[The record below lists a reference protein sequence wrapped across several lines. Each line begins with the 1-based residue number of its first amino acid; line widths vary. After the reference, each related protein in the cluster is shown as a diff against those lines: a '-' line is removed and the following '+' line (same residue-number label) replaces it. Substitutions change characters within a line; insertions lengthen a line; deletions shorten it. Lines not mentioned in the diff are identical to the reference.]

1 MASNIYAC
9 DGDACSIV
17 APADMSAYEGLV
29 GSSTF
34 VSVTARDVIDGMD
47 EGKTFAVIFSFARCP
62 WCVEAMPV
70 LDRAAKANDMKV
82 NYVNTRPD
90 PSVRRNSEIPNFD
103 ELKAKIGE
111 YFPKDD
117 NGEPFM
123 DVPIVF
129 FIKDG
134 KMKDVHYGTLPWY
147 DATERHMTEE
157 EKEELF
163 SHYDRKL
170 KELK

>member
-90 PSVRRNSEIPNFD
+90 PSVRRNSEMP
-103 ELKAKIGE
+103 
-111 YFPKDD
+111 
-117 NGEPFM
+117 PFT
-123 DVPIVF
+123 V
-129 FIKDG
+129 
-134 KMKDVHYGTLPWY
+134 
-147 DATERHMTEE
+147 
-157 EKEELF
+157 
-163 SHYDRKL
+163 
-170 KELK
+170 